1 MNMYRFSFLITSL
14 LFSGSLCF
22 AQEHKNSES
31 NHANEGAWE
40 IVFSTLHFFEPGSE
54 AAQESLWGNE
64 LHLTYWFDHH
74 WALGL
79 GYTLKYEKEGKF
91 GNELA
96 LIGSYKPVKWI
107 TFNGGP
113 NFTPGNEEES
123 LSVSAYIESEIN
135 IFIGDHFH
143 LGPVI
148 GGLLGEHAEIFSGLH
163 LGYEF

>member
-1 MNMYRFSFLITSL
+1 MTRCTILLIGFLSW
-14 LFSGSLCF
+14 GSLSL
-22 AQEHKNSES
+22 AQDHSSSQKLQEEK
-31 NHANEGAWE
+31 GAWE
-40 IVFSTLHFFEPGSE
+40 VVFSTLNFFEVGSE
-54 AAQESLWGNE
+54 AAGERLWGNE
-64 LHLTYWFDHH
+64 LHLTYWFNHH
-74 WALGL
+74 WALGV
-79 GYTLKYEKEGKF
+79 GYTLKYEEGGEL

-113 NFTPGNEEES
+113 NFTPDNEEES

-148 GGLLGEHAEIFSGLH
+148 GGLLGEHSEIFSGLH